1 MSVFAEVRGN
11 RKLTC
16 VVISY
21 GLFVLGEYAS
31 WLAILVVAFDRG
43 GATESGLVALA
54 QLVPAACLAPLLAR
68 AVESGDPIQLRIVG
82 HYVQAGG
89 LLLAAVAALLGVPLV
104 AYVGAVIAAVAIV
117 TTRPAQAAVLPTLA
131 DTPEQLT
138 AGNVALGWV
147 ENGAIAAAGLVAGLL
162 LAVSDPGFT
171 LGFCALLMLVAALAM
186 LPLND
191 HATDQLNPE
200 NETEG
205 GLAPVFRNS
214 AATLLLALLTT
225 QWIVV
230 GALDVLYV
238 VLAIDV
244 LNAGD
249 DWVGYLQAAFGV
261 GALVASGLSAA
272 LVGRR
277 LGVPILVSLIGQA
290 VAVALVAT
298 TGNVVVA
305 AFLLAGTGAGRA
317 VLDVAGRTLLQRSVS
332 PHLLGRTFGAL
343 EGLSMGGRAV
353 GSLFVPALVAIGGSD
368 AALVGV
374 GVVLLLAAL
383 VGGRPLMTVD
393 ARATVPVVE
402 IALLRQLRLFAR
414 LAPPELEGLA
424 RSLER
429 TDVAAGTTVIREG
442 DVGDYYYAIGTGQ
455 FEITRQGRSLGLRE
469 HGDGVGEIALLRDVP
484 RTATV
489 KAHTDGTLYA
499 LDRESFLT
507 AVTGHA
513 PTHEQAG
520 LIVDE
525 RLRDEDPAGPGHE

>member
-1 MSVFAEVRGN
+1 MSVLAEVRGN
-11 RKLTC
+11 RRLVC
-16 VVISY
+16 VVLSY
-21 GLFVLGEYAS
+21 AVFVLGEYAS

-54 QLVPAACLAPLLAR
+54 QLVPAGLLAPVLAR
-68 AVESGDPIQLRIVG
+68 AVESGDPIRLRILG
-82 HYVQAGG
+82 HLAQAGG
-89 LLLAAVAALLGVPLV
+89 LLLASGAALLDVPLV

-147 ENGAIAAAGLVAGLL
+147 ENASIAAAGLVAGLL
-162 LAVSDPGFT
+162 LAVSDPGIT
-171 LGFCALLMLVAALAM
+171 LGVCALLMLVAAVAL
-186 LPLND
+186 LPLNE
-191 HATDQLNPE
+191 HRTEQR
-200 NETEG
+200 ETAEIEV
-205 GLAPVFRNS
+205 GLGPVFHNS
-214 AATLLLALLTT
+214 AAMLLLALLTT
-225 QWIVV
+225 QWVVV

-238 VLAIDV
+238 VLALDV
-244 LNAGD
+244 LHAGD
-249 DWVGYLQAAFGV
+249 DWVGFLQAAFGV
-261 GALVASGLSAA
+261 GALIASGLAAA

-277 LGVPILVSLIGQA
+277 LGMPILVSLIGQA
-290 VAVALVAT
+290 VAVAVIAT

-305 AFLLAGTGAGRA
+305 AILLAGTGAGRA

-353 GSLFVPALVAIGGSD
+353 GSLLVPALVAIGGSD

-374 GVVLLLAAL
+374 GLVLLLAA
-383 VGGRPLMTVD
+383 VAGGRPLMTVD

-402 IALLRQLRLFAR
+402 IALLRRMRLFSR
-414 LAPPELEGLA
+414 LAPPELEALA

-442 DVGDYYYAIGTGQ
+442 DLGDSYYAIGGGR
-455 FEITRQGRSLGLRE
+455 FEITRQGRSLGHRQR
-469 HGDGVGEIALLRDVP
+469 GDGVGEIALLRDVP

-489 KAHTDGTLYA
+489 RAATDGTLYA

-520 LIVDE
+520 RIIEE
-525 RLRDEDPAGPGHE
+525 RLRDEDPAGPGQE